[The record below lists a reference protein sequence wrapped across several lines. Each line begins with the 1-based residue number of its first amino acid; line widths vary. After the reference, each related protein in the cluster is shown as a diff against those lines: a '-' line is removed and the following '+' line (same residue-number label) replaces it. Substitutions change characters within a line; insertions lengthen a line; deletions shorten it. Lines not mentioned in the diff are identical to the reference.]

1 MSLFNAATVSVVKR
15 QAPKTWKPPV
25 TGRKKRTD
33 YEIYKHKLHM
43 ISKTS
48 MLDYVDTNSKNIKY
62 RRDLAA
68 SLKKRGVFLPVYLPS
83 WRHWWI
89 HTLHTLSYLLNVV
102 KENFHYLYT
111 KNRSVLTPRDRE
123 VLEMVAW
130 MMWID
135 TANIKKKPIAY
146 RQD

>member
-1 MSLFNAATVSVVKR
+1 MILYIYRFISFEISMSLFNAATVSVKK
-15 QAPKTWKPPV
+15 QAKPVQRKIP
-25 TGRKKRTD
+25 TKGRKKRTD

-83 WRHWWI
+83 
-89 HTLHTLSYLLNVV
+89 
-102 KENFHYLYT
+102 
-111 KNRSVLTPRDRE
+111 
-123 VLEMVAW
+123 
-130 MMWID
+130 
-135 TANIKKKPIAY
+135 
-146 RQD
+146 